1 MKTNEFIFL
10 DGGMGTMLQAA
21 GLPVGMMPELWNL
34 TAPEKVT
41 AVHRQYVEAGSQI
54 VYTNT
59 FGANR
64 LKLGEKRALTR
75 SSARLSGRRRRPR
88 RARTPGSPWTWAP
101 WGSFWSPW
109 AP

>member
-1 MKTNEFIFL
+1 MKTDKFNFL

-41 AVHRQYVEAGSQI
+41 AVHRQYVEAGSRVI
-54 VYTNT
+54 YTNT

-64 LKLGEKRALTR
+64 LKLGGQASVDEVVCAAVLAAKA
-75 SSARLSGRRRRPR
+75 A
-88 RARTPGSPWTWAP
+88 AE
-101 WGSFWSPW
+101 
-109 AP
+109 